1 MLKAVYA
8 VKIAHNILHDKTLY
22 IFELAAFVSSID

>member
-1 MLKAVYA
+1 MYTLF
-8 VKIAHNILHDKTLY
+8 VKTAHNILHDKTLY